1 MNFNV
6 YLDDDLGSRLLE
18 AAKESQKSRNGL
30 IREAIDLWLKTKQ
43 TTEWPDE
50 IMQFTGISDFQS
62 FESHRSDLSSP
73 KADPLA

>member
-50 IMQFTGISDFQS
+50 IMQFTGIGDFPA
-62 FESHRSDLSSP
+62 FESHRMDLTSP
-73 KADPLA
+73 KADPFA